1 MRPFFVGMI
10 VAGLLVAHDVGAV
23 QPLDNTEEF
32 LIGAFRMPAT
42 PPAQGSVPARLS
54 ALPHDGCALAKGTWL
69 RFENFGADRYKGWSA
84 QMQIDAQGNLY
95 LVTNLGDA
103 TAEKVKNPSWPARP
117 TQKLDG
123 KTLEELHKAAIAFA
137 AGPSYRGHEG
147 LSYAPTFVIRVATD
161 KGDKEI
167 VLEGYEDDFVARLRR
182 ITSFAHST
190 PLAKAPDKAPAK
202 TKPAPARKP

>member
-1 MRPFFVGMI
+1 MI
-10 VAGLLVAHDVGAV
+10 VAGLLVTHDVGAV

-32 LIGAFRMPAT
+32 LIGAFRMSAT
-42 PPAQGSVPARLS
+42 PPAQGTVPARLA
-54 ALPHDGCALAKGTWL
+54 ALPHDGCVLDKGTWL

-84 QMQIDAQGNLY
+84 QMQIDDQGNIY

-103 TAEKVKNPSWPARP
+103 TADKVKNPSWPAKP

-147 LSYAPTFVIRVATD
+147 LAYPPTFVIRVALD
-161 KGDKEI
+161 KGEKEI
-167 VLEGYEDDFVARLRR
+167 ALEGYEDDFVARLRR

-190 PLAKAPDKAPAK
+190 PLPAAKSGAPAK
-202 TKPAPARKP
+202 AKPAPARKP